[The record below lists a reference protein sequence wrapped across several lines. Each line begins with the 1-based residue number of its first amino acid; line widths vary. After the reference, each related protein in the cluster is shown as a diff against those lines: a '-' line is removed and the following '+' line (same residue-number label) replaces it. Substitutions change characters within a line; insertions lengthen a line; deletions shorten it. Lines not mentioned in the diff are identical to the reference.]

1 MFYPPDVA
9 TVAILMYFSFIRL
22 NNQCSNVH
30 FPNSLSWAD
39 TTASTFGRLWGY
51 KTPRL
56 PARTPILG
64 LPLAPR
70 KSLAGFIAAATTGAL
85 IAFGFW
91 GWIAPLRQNG
101 ADLTW
106 RWDTGVSASSS
117 SFIPALGFIHHSG
130 GWTGLGTIGLV
141 SGLVSGVAEALGEL
155 LDCAF
160 RLKVEYFYPQTWGR
174 SMTI

>member
-1 MFYPPDVA
+1 M
-9 TVAILMYFSFIRL
+9 
-22 NNQCSNVH
+22 NQCANVH

-56 PARTPILG
+56 PARSPILR

-91 GWIAPLRQNG
+91 GWIAPLRHG
-101 ADLTW
+101 TDLTW
-106 RWDTGVSASSS
+106 RWDTGVPTSSQS
-117 SFIPALGFIHHSG
+117 LGFIHHSG
-130 GWTGLGTIGLV
+130 GWTGLGAIGLF
-141 SGLVSGVAEALGEL
+141 SGLVSGVGEALGEL

-160 RLKVEYFYPQTWGR
+160 RLETEYFYPQTWGR